1 MTAEPT
7 SRSTA
12 ADDHQ
17 NRTRIC
23 WLDRRTALYLA
34 TLLIPLAGY
43 GIVLKIIRMSRR
55 GLPGPLEWLD
65 QLSSDL
71 MFGAGFGLA
80 WLVIIAT
87 IGRRTP
93 ARPIAFMIMHL
104 SAIVVAAVSTG
115 FHVYFQR
122 TGSPLTLER
131 LISALG
137 SAGEISGLVAAEIRP
152 EVVLLLIGA
161 VGYAIAGPA
170 VITRL
175 IIGRGP
181 ARAGRATGRP
191 LIPVAALT
199 TALLLGSCYS
209 GPSSPS
215 YFSRAPV
222 LAVGLSGLEDSAAT
236 KPRDL
241 PEPATIVPP
250 TDTGLTAGPKTQRR
264 NVVIITLESQR
275 AISTAPYTDDL
286 AITPNLAALAESSL
300 VAEQAYAVMPH
311 TSKSL
316 TATYCGVEPPMDTQ
330 NSEAG
335 GDGTGGRG
343 VAARCLPEL
352 LGQQDYRSAFFQS
365 ATESYDRRRDVIT
378 GQFGFDEFYGL
389 EDLPKEGFSEANY
402 FGYEDDVML
411 QPSREWIERNRKNPF
426 LLGYLT
432 VTAHHDYKLPD
443 GFETEHLSDDPE
455 LNDYLNGLR
464 YQDRFVG
471 QVIQQFKELGLYDD
485 TVFVITG
492 DHGEGFGE
500 HDLRQHD
507 NTIYQE
513 GVQVPL
519 IIHDPQRAGG
529 GQRVTTPVQHPAIL
543 PTVTDLLGYR
553 ISTGTGGGYRSP
565 SLLSKASRPPV
576 MISCFEEA
584 RCLARIE
591 GTRKYI
597 HHYDFRPDE
606 VFDLAADPGETTNLA
621 ASTPPE
627 DLARYRAEALQWR
640 RQVDRLYTDL
650 RTPTPTPR

>member
-7 SRSTA
+7 SHSTA
-12 ADDHQ
+12 ADDQ
-17 NRTRIC
+17 QISTRIGL
-23 WLDRRTALYLA
+23 LDRRTALYLA

-43 GIVLKIIRMSRR
+43 GVALKIIRMSARW
-55 GLPGPLEWLD
+55 PSGPLELLD

-93 ARPIAFMIMHL
+93 ARPVAFVIMHL
-104 SAIVVAAVSTG
+104 TAIIVAAVSTG

-131 LISALG
+131 LTSAIG
-137 SAGEISGLVAAEIRP
+137 SAAEISGLVAAELRP
-152 EVVLLLIGA
+152 ELALLLIGA

-175 IIGRGP
+175 IIGKDPTRT
-181 ARAGRATGRP
+181 GRATGRP
-191 LIPVAALT
+191 LIPVVALT

-236 KPRDL
+236 KPQDL
-241 PEPATIVPP
+241 PEPAAITPP
-250 TDTGLTAGPKTQRR
+250 TGTTLTAGPKTERR
-264 NVVIITLESQR
+264 NVVIITLESHR
-275 AISTAPYTDDL
+275 AISTAPYTQDL
-286 AITPNLAALAESSL
+286 AITPNLAALAETSL

-352 LGQQDYRSAFFQS
+352 LSQQDYRSAFFQS

-378 GQFGFDEFYGL
+378 QQFGFDEFYGL
-389 EDLPKEGFSEANY
+389 EDLPQDGFSSANY

-411 QPSREWIERNRKNPF
+411 QPSREWIQRDPKTPF

-432 VTAHHDYKLPD
+432 VTAHHDYKMPD
-443 GFETEHLSDDPE
+443 GFETEQLSDDPE

-471 QVIQQFKELGLYDD
+471 KVIQQFKDLGLYDD

-492 DHGEGFGE
+492 DHGEGFSE
-500 HDLRQHD
+500 HGLRQHD

-519 IIHDPQRAGG
+519 IVHDPQRFGG
-529 GQRVTTPVQHPAIL
+529 GQRLTTPVQHPATL

-553 ISTGTGGGYRSP
+553 ITGGGYRSP
-565 SLLSKASRPPV
+565 SLLSKAGRPPV
-576 MISCFEEA
+576 MISCFEDA

-591 GTRKYI
+591 GSIKYI
-597 HHYDFRPDE
+597 HHYGFRPDE

-621 ASTPPE
+621 AATPPAE
-627 DLARYRAEALQWR
+627 LARYRAEVLQWR
-640 RQVDRLYTDL
+640 RQVDRLYEDFRNPVTEQ
-650 RTPTPTPR
+650 PR